1 VTEVRQASLGG
12 PATDNVAGRRGG
24 IEAFVGAWER
34 ARESGS
40 SSDEGSPD
48 AVLLGPVRPYPGLRS
63 FSADEHAL
71 FYGRDAQAIKV
82 RDRLSQSGIV
92 FVLGGSGTGKS
103 SLVRAGVLPNVRA
116 TGELGERRSY
126 LRRRVSPG
134 DRSAR
139 AAPQGDRG
147 AGPRRLRQAGPGR
160 FGDCVRPRCGSACK
174 KDPGSGVI
182 GVE

>member
-116 TGELGERRSY
+116 TGELGERSGRIY
-126 LRRRVSPG
+126 VAEFRPATDPRVQLLKAIEEQVLAAFAKRALAALETAFGLDVDRR
-134 DRSAR
+134 AR
-139 AAPQGDRG
+139 RT
-147 AGPRRLRQAGPGR
+147 PGR
-160 FGDCVRPRCGSACK
+160 G
-174 KDPGSGVI
+174 
-182 GVE
+182 